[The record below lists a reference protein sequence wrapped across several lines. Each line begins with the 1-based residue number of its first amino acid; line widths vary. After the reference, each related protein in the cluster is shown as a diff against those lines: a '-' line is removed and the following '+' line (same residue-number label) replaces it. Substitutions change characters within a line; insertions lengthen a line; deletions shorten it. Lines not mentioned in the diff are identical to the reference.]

1 MKYIKYFESVN
12 SESVLELLKSCGF
25 HSKDELTEIIQE
37 SLLELK
43 DFIQYY
49 NDESDEDFIELQ
61 DFDTTEYYFNRYS
74 KENKSNIKINDQI
87 LSIDMTNSKN
97 FTLDRFLE
105 LINKKFKFAD
115 SHFSSSN
122 KKYIIINLIPE
133 NLVYYEIYKY
143 RSDENWEKSG
153 DCYEIKPLYSIF
165 KDNSKESLRYSQ
177 SLVGDFSIKLHHLRN
192 MYDLGFSYS
201 GDVIS
206 IRILPK

>member
-37 SLLELK
+37 SFLELK

-87 LSIDMTNSKN
+87 LNIDMTNSKN
-97 FTLDRFLE
+97 FSLDRFLE

-115 SHFSSSN
+115 SHFSFDDE
-122 KKYIIINLIPE
+122 KYIIINLIPE

-143 RSDENWEKSG
+143 RPEVKGSG
-153 DCYEIKPLYSIF
+153 DYYEIKPLYSIF

-192 MYDLGFSYS
+192 MYDLVFSYS